1 MKKTFIAFVILLS
14 VVALTASVYAIGP
27 GWGRGHGMGQ
37 YDCADITSMP
47 GINLTDEQTAKINAL
62 RSSHL
67 KDIKPIQDK
76 MFSKRGDLRL
86 LWLEKNP
93 DQDKITATQKE
104 IRALR
109 DQMQDKK
116 TSYRIAIL
124 NILTP
129 EQQEKVKSGRMGRGF
144 GPGMRGGIGPQD
156 GPGCRGGGPGMG
168 MGGNR

>member
-1 MKKTFIAFVILLS
+1 MKKIFIAFAILLS
-14 VVALTASVYAIGP
+14 AVALTASVYAVGP

-37 YDCADITSMP
+37 YNCADITSAP

-62 RSSHL
+62 KESHL
-67 KDIKPIQDK
+67 RDIKPIQDK

-93 DQDKITATQKE
+93 NQGKITATQKE
-104 IRALR
+104 IRVLR
-109 DQMQDKK
+109 DQMQDKR

-129 EQQEKVKSGRMGRGF
+129 EQQEKVKSRRLGRGF
-144 GPGMRGGIGPQD
+144 GSGMRGGAGPQG
-156 GPGCRGGGPGMG
+156 GPGYRGGGPGMG
-168 MGGNR
+168 MGGN